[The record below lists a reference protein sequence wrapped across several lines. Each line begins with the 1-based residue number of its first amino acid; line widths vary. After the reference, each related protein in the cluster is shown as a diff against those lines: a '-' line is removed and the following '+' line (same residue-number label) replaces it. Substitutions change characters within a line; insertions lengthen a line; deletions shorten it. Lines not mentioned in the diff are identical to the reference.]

1 MHAWADEEMSTTL
14 ECRDLTVVLGGK
26 EVVSGI
32 NLTVGE
38 GVFLGI
44 VGPNGSGKTTLLKV
58 LLGLVRPTTGTVK
71 VFGREPQDVLRS
83 GVFGYLPQ
91 HFTVDSSFPAT
102 ALDVVLMGL
111 QGRRGLFRRP
121 SREDRKKAETIIG
134 TMGMGGHEDQIFG
147 ALSGGQQQRVSI
159 ARALISDPKILILDE
174 PSTGIDVVGQEDFYH
189 LLKGIQKR
197 QNLNIIMVSHDIGV
211 ITAYVDEI
219 ACLNRTLHYQG
230 NPLGAFNDEVLKGLY
245 GKSMEILMHDHLCD
259 RCERLHPE
267 DMPPCR

>member
-1 MHAWADEEMSTTL
+1 MNGATAAKAVEIRGLS
-14 ECRDLTVVLGGK
+14 VVLGGR
-26 EVVSGI
+26 EVLSGI
-32 NLTVGE
+32 DLSLDA

-44 VGPNGSGKTTLLKV
+44 VGPNGSGKTTLLRV
-58 LLGLVRPTTGTVK
+58 LLGLIRPTSGKVL
-71 VFGREPQDVLRS
+71 VFGKEPREIARE

-91 HFTVDSSFPAT
+91 HLTVDANFPAT

-111 QGRRGLFRRP
+111 QGRRGISERA
-121 SREDRKKAETIIG
+121 SKEEKKKAEAMLG
-134 TMGMGGHEDQIFG
+134 TMGMAGFEGHIFG

-159 ARALISDPKILILDE
+159 ARALIGEPKILILDE
-174 PSTGIDVVGQEDFYH
+174 PSTGIDAVGQEDFYH

-230 NPLGAFNDEVLKGLY
+230 NPLGAFNEEVLGKLY

-259 RCERLHPE
+259 KCERLQPDE
-267 DMPPCR
+267 KRQGTSG